1 MEYSLLER
9 TIEGE
14 LIPLAQ
20 DAGMGVLPWSPLKS
34 GFLSGKYRRD
44 QTGPTDTK
52 RSAVLGRPS
61 EAQFTVIEAL
71 ASVAEEIGASP
82 AAVALSWVQ
91 NRPGVS
97 STLIGPRTLE
107 HLESNLA
114 GLEEL
119 SPRPQPQCGPDAQV
133 RGRHRGRTDQRRVS
147 AAAREHR
154 PLLRRTHRRCAGA
167 PASSGFHGFCRFE
180 EWWSATG
187 VSGCRPGERPAQTT
201 LINLEGFT
209 MTATA
214 ARTAEQTTDVPEI
227 ADPSKVAPK
236 DARELSKLFFDQ
248 LEVLEE
254 GTPEYQYARNTLIE
268 MNMSLVRFAAGRF
281 RSRGPEEMEDIV
293 QVGMIGLIKAIDR
306 FELSREVEF
315 TSFAVP
321 YIVGEIKRFFRDT
334 TWAVHVPRRLQEAR
348 VQLARAADELRSRL
362 GRVPTTK
369 ELSEL
374 MSLPENEVVEAQ
386 LASNGYRS
394 ASLDAAING
403 SEDGEA
409 ALADFIGDEDAALGL
424 VEDFHALAPMIA
436 ELDERERKIIHW
448 RFVEELTQAEIG
460 ERLGVSQMHVSR
472 LLSRLLAGLRE
483 GMLSTT

>member
-1 MEYSLLER
+1 M
-9 TIEGE
+9 
-14 LIPLAQ
+14 
-20 DAGMGVLPWSPLKS
+20 
-34 GFLSGKYRRD
+34 
-44 QTGPTDTK
+44 
-52 RSAVLGRPS
+52 
-61 EAQFTVIEAL
+61 
-71 ASVAEEIGASP
+71 
-82 AAVALSWVQ
+82 
-91 NRPGVS
+91 
-97 STLIGPRTLE
+97 
-107 HLESNLA
+107 
-114 GLEEL
+114 
-119 SPRPQPQCGPDAQV
+119 
-133 RGRHRGRTDQRRVS
+133 
-147 AAAREHR
+147 
-154 PLLRRTHRRCAGA
+154 
-167 PASSGFHGFCRFE
+167 
-180 EWWSATG
+180 
-187 VSGCRPGERPAQTT
+187 
-201 LINLEGFT
+201 

-214 ARTAEQTTDVPEI
+214 AQTAEQTVDVPEI
-227 ADPSKVAPK
+227 ADPSKVAPR

-248 LEVLEE
+248 LETLEE
-254 GTPEYQYARNTLIE
+254 GTPEYQYARNTVIE

-348 VQLARAADELRSRL
+348 VQLARASDELRSRL

-386 LASNGYRS
+386 LASNGYKS
-394 ASLDAAING
+394 ASLDAAINS
-403 SEDGEA
+403 SEDGES

-436 ELDERERKIIHW
+436 ELDDRERKIIHW